1 MGAPFPEPP
10 GRAASTYRSDQMAFA
25 TAKVPDRALAAKAFV
40 ETHYRGADFLGARGA
55 SWNASTATRPEPLRG
70 MRRDE
75 AFAKCLSTTRDGLRI
90 KNKTPRPFGFG
101 GDPLG
106 ATVSTRASRATT
118 KTQKSTK
125 SAPVYDSDA
134 SAARE
139 ASRRETVYDARVLDS
154 GITKGALGA
163 GHRSIAFEKR
173 FCHSS
178 YAPGGWSGS
187 VDVSDLRDPTS
198 RRALHEASRLE
209 AAAARRT
216 SETILRD
223 SAKRYVSPFRAEVMK
238 QATIRSLKVKG
249 EWPNPK
255 PPIVVH
261 PATRRSGTKKADLRA
276 VADLDAFDPDAF
288 R

>member
-1 MGAPFPEPP
+1 
-10 GRAASTYRSDQMAFA
+10 
-25 TAKVPDRALAAKAFV
+25 
-40 ETHYRGADFLGARGA
+40 
-55 SWNASTATRPEPLRG
+55 
-70 MRRDE
+70 
-75 AFAKCLSTTRDGLRI
+75 
-90 KNKTPRPFGFG
+90 
-101 GDPLG
+101 
-106 ATVSTRASRATT
+106 
-118 KTQKSTK
+118 
-125 SAPVYDSDA
+125 
-134 SAARE
+134 
-139 ASRRETVYDARVLDS
+139 LDS

-223 SAKRYVSPFRAEVMK
+223 SAKRYVSPFRAEVKK